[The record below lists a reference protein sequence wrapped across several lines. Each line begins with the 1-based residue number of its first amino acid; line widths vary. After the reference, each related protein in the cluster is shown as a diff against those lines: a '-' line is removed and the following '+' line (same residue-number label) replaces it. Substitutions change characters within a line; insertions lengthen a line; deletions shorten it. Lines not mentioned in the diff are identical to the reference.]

1 MLSVVI
7 ALRSCLACPQALL
20 AALLSLVGGGGYFW
34 HARQQAAAGSS
45 HQQSLDEIRTN
56 YDEQEGQAYQDLG
69 EMDPD
74 LQQQQEPAAARAGA
88 AAVAAVGAAAADAL
102 AAGVGMASRVLTPR
116 VKVHAAAAA
125 VFVAAERLCCWAF
138 ERGCRPGMCPPGS
151 CHSVACV

>member
-1 MLSVVI
+1 MSSSVLNGLCMQQRQLPPCCSPV
-7 ALRSCLACPQALL
+7 AWRCCSLATQALL
-20 AALLSLVGGGGYFW
+20 AALLSLCGGGGYLW
-34 HARQQAAAGSS
+34 RARQQAARAAAGSS

-74 LQQQQEPAAARAGA
+74 LQQEPAAGAGA

-116 VKVHAAAAA
+116 VKV
-125 VFVAAERLCCWAF
+125 RGSCCGRQAG
-138 ERGCRPGMCPPGS
+138 GCRCDGC
-151 CHSVACV
+151 